1 LGQLS
6 IDAGDAAALGII
18 LDGVMGFPFIANMP
32 MPIDA
37 AILRRGLLDAH
48 EVGLDVG
55 RHAGDASYRRLH
67 G

>member
-1 LGQLS
+1 
-6 IDAGDAAALGII
+6 
-18 LDGVMGFPFIANMP
+18 MGFPFIANMP